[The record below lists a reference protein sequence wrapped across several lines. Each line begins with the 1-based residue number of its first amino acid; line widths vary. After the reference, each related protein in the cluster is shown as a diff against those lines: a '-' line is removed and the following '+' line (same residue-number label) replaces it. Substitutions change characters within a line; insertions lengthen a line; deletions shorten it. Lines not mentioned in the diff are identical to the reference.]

1 MKAIESLNKMKPS
14 DHSTIDLIKLKEKC
28 YEALDDDLNSPV
40 LLSHLFEGVRIVN
53 SVIDGTEKIDEPG
66 LESLKML
73 FNTFVF
79 EILGL
84 KDESTS
90 MNDEK
95 LTGDLMKIIIGLRQ
109 EAKNKKDFPT
119 SDKIRNELKNAGVV
133 LKDLKE
139 GAEWERE

>member
-1 MKAIESLNKMKPS
+1 
-14 DHSTIDLIKLKEKC
+14 
-28 YEALDDDLNSPV
+28 
-40 LLSHLFEGVRIVN
+40 VRIVN

-95 LTGDLMKIIIGLRQ
+95 LTGDLMKIIIDLRQ
-109 EAKNKKDFPT
+109 AAKNNKDWST